1 MVSLTSRTRRLDA
14 ATLVEV
20 LVTAET
26 PTRVR
31 VANRLDGPVWPPRTQ
46 GVPAEGWDDD
56 CFEGVVDGRLVFGYA
71 TPAESADQPVELVL
85 TEPSNGETT
94 EEPTPATLVRSLGDR
109 RPPRDVTGRAER
121 TCDSPAGERSTDS
134 PPAALTDWLDTVESR
149 LETADRLAQASSVTE
164 ASEAVAA
171 AGGSEAVLELRAQ
184 LATDRAELARVR
196 SRCDSLAGRVE
207 RVDIPAEALT
217 RLA

>member
-1 MVSLTSRTRRLDA
+1 MVSLTSRTRSIDA

-20 LVTAET
+20 LVTADT

-46 GVPAEGWDDD
+46 GVPIEGWDDD

-71 TPAESADQPVELVL
+71 TPAEPAKPPVEIVS
-85 TEPSNGETT
+85 TEPVDDRTT
-94 EEPTPATLVRSLGDR
+94 EEPTPATLVRSLGDG
-109 RPPRDVTGRAER
+109 RPPRDAAGRTGDA
-121 TCDSPAGERSTDS
+121 CDSPADEHSTGS
-134 PPAALTDWLDTVESR
+134 PPAALTDWLDAVERR

-171 AGGSEAVLELRAQ
+171 AGGSGAVLELRAQ
-184 LATDRAELARVR
+184 LAADRAELVRLR

-207 RVDIPAEALT
+207 RVELPAEALT